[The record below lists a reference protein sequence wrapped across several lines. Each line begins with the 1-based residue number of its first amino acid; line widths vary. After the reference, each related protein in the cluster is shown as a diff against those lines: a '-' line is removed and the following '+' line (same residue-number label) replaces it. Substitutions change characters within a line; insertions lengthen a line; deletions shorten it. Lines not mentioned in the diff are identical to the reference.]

1 VGAAFFRSVF
11 RSSVPDFP
19 KGNEA
24 GPSGGCR
31 NFDNGWGLEV
41 WYQLGNGLR
50 IVNGGNGQWKRRR
63 PRMGH
68 ALDDDDDDDD
78 DADGDDDVG
87 RQCMS
92 PIVLYCKC
100 T

>member
-1 VGAAFFRSVF
+1 M
-11 RSSVPDFP
+11 PDFARGFGNFP
-19 KGNEA
+19 KENEA

-31 NFDNGWGLEV
+31 HFDNGWGLEV
-41 WYQLGNGLR
+41 WCQLGNGLR
-50 IVNGGNGQWKRRR
+50 IVNGGNGQWKRLR

-68 ALDDDDDDDD
+68 AFDDD